1 MRNKIT
7 ISSTSRMVYAYAISY
22 FLLTIWYCLP
32 RILAEFTTIDVS
44 HISEGFTFP
53 LEIFAWG
60 LMAICS
66 IYCGGDRA
74 TFAVKTSF
82 MDIGT
87 CDVGHPER
95 LKTIIKILIVIVI
108 ENMILNFF
116 LGHSFIVFNAYG
128 KQEFKGINLPLD
140 GVISALVTSCV
151 LSVAGD
157 GAINIAKNITT
168 KKEEKEK

>member
-1 MRNKIT
+1 MSSEKILDYT
-7 ISSTSRMVYAYAISY
+7 GKAVYTYAVAY

-32 RILAEFTTIDVS
+32 RLLAEFTSIDVS

-53 LEIFAWG
+53 LDIFAWG

-95 LKTIIKILIVIVI
+95 LGTIIKILVVIFI
-108 ENMILNFF
+108 ENMVLNFF
-116 LGHSFIVFNAYG
+116 LGHPFVVFNQSG
-128 KQEFKGINLPLD
+128 KQEFKGIELPLE
-140 GVISALVTSCV
+140 GVISALVSACV
-151 LSVAGD
+151 LSVAGN
-157 GAINIAKNITT
+157 GAIDIAKNFTT
-168 KKEEKEK
+168 KRDKEEN